1 MKTRNSFSKLR
12 LMTVIFAFFAF
23 VGLFGGITRSN
34 PTLMTIGIVSLILGL
49 IIRVLRFM
57 YRD

>member
-12 LMTVIFAFFAF
+12 LMTVIFAIIAF
-23 VGLFGGITRSN
+23 IGLFGGISRSDS
-34 PTLMTIGIVSLILGL
+34 TLLTIGIVSLILGF